1 MTIGRMLELVR
12 DSHRVGMMGFSDQR
26 DSNRSRAA
34 GSGTIKVRNVPIP
47 ATLVDVSPGGCKLRL
62 PTEITQLV
70 TNLLP
75 CDSVLQFFGLEYEA
89 TALWLTNGLLGCRFP
104 EQLPLDHVA
113 ALMSGGRSI
122 GR

>member
-1 MTIGRMLELVR
+1 MMGYSDKR
-12 DSHRVGMMGFSDQR
+12 DST
-26 DSNRSRAA
+26 RSRA
-34 GSGTIKVRNVPIP
+34 SGTGSIRLKDIPIP

-62 PTEITQLV
+62 PAEITELV

-75 CDSVLQFFGLEYEA
+75 CDGILSFFGLHYDT
-89 TALWLTNGLLGCRFP
+89 TALWVTNGLLGCRFA

-122 GR
+122 NR